1 MGGNQMARKLAKRN
15 MQVGVRRSE
24 RADSEQARRGSRRS
38 VTATAAKNQF
48 GVILESA
55 RTSGPVFI
63 EKHGQEQAVLLS
75 IAAYNELIHKSKPT
89 EEKALDGLREE
100 FDALYSRMQTAA
112 SRKAID
118 RLLSA
123 SAEELNETARKRR
136 G

>member
-1 MGGNQMARKLAKRN
+1 MARKLAKRN
-15 MQVGVRRSE
+15 MQFGARRAE
-24 RADSEQARRGSRRS
+24 RGGPAKPQARASRS

-48 GVILESA
+48 GVILENA

-63 EKHGQEQAVLLS
+63 EKHGQEQAVLMS
-75 IAAYNELIHKSKPT
+75 IAAYNELIRKGKPA
-89 EEKALDGLREE
+89 EEKALEELREE
-100 FDALYSRMQTAA
+100 FDALYARMQTTA

-118 RLLSA
+118 RLLSS